1 MSAPNG
7 APKQKD
13 VRNTNTAIQE
23 YQLPEEQEIQRMRR
37 ETLRLNNTSELCEA
51 VDALKGMTQEEAVE
65 MMQEETA
72 RINNEIAQLYSATA
86 DILRK
91 TDMIK
96 GLHKLKQERDAR
108 RANDSKKDTKKDKG
122 NKK

>member
-7 APKQKD
+7 DPKQKD
-13 VRNTNTAIQE
+13 VRNTNTAIQAH
-23 YQLPEEQEIQRMRR
+23 QLPDEQEIQRMHR

-51 VDALKGMTQEEAVE
+51 VDALKGMTQEEAIE
-65 MMQEETA
+65 MMQEETT
-72 RINNEIAQLYSATA
+72 RINNEIAQLHSATA
-86 DILRK
+86 EILRK
-91 TDMIK
+91 TAMIK

-108 RANDSKKDTKKDKG
+108 RANDVKKDKG